1 MNLIRRFVLASAL
14 LMVVAPVIGLADDPI
29 PTCWPCTIASS
40 VATVSAAARTDD
52 PIPTCWPCTVASSVT
67 TASTAVRTD
76 DPIPTCWPC
85 TASVNSSR
93 QS

>member
-14 LMVVAPVIGLADDPI
+14 LMVAAPVIGLADDPI

-40 VATVSAAARTDD
+40 V
-52 PIPTCWPCTVASSVT
+52 T
-67 TASTAVRTD
+67 TASVTALTD

-85 TASVNSSR
+85 TASVA
-93 QS
+93 